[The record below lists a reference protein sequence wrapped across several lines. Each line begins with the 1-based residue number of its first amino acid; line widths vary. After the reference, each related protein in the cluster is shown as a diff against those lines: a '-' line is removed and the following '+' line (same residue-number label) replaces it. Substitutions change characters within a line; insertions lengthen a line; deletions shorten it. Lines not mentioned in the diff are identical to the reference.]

1 MAEEY
6 KVLVEVTSQKGT
18 CSAGHRVADRF
29 EIGHHT
35 PAGLCCYAFDGIWP
49 LACALMTGGHFSW
62 QKERDVISTHACPD
76 AENTVFFKLTR
87 TPS

>member
-6 KVLVEVTSQKGT
+6 NVIAEVIAQKGT
-18 CSAGHRVADRF
+18 CSAGHKVGDRY

-49 LACALMTGGHFSW
+49 VACALTAGGHFSW
-62 QKERDVISTHACPD
+62 QKEPDVISDFACPD
-76 AENTVFFKLTR
+76 AENTVYFKLTR
-87 TPS
+87 VPA